1 MKLLYIVHQF
11 FPKHYMGTERFTLD
25 LARQMQRMGHNPTVV
40 TYDPSY
46 EQDGFESLT
55 KGVLTKSYTYQGV
68 PVIAFKHAT
77 PRPGFNILDAEIEQ
91 AFEKLGITSDVAH
104 VSHPMRLSSIAVL
117 LKRAGT
123 PVVITLTDSWLLCP
137 RAMLD
142 DHNRLCMGPDLGDK
156 CALEYGPAGTSRLR
170 EAKSLFDMADETV
183 VASRF
188 LAALF
193 RSNGWKR
200 TFQIVPHSIDYAT
213 VRRSQN
219 QSSGRITFA
228 FIGTIAWHK
237 GPHVLVK
244 AFRKVAC
251 PNARLRI
258 YGSHDPQSDYFN
270 RLLELAQG
278 DERIQF
284 MDAFAIQSL
293 PKVMTD
299 VSVIVIPSVYYEPYP
314 LVMLISLAY
323 KIPPI
328 VSNIGGMP
336 EVVKDGFNGFLFE
349 PGDAA
354 QLTNVIERI
363 AREPQV
369 LQELRTNI
377 VSPRRTEE
385 EALDYENIYRRLIH
399 QESSDNRAQATASAN
414 GTPT

>member
-1 MKLLYIVHQF
+1 MKILYLVHQF
-11 FPKHYMGTERFTLD
+11 FPSHYMGTERFTLD
-25 LARQMQRMGHNPTVV
+25 LARQMQRIGHNPTVV
-40 TYDPSY
+40 SYDPSSGR
-46 EQDGFESLT
+46 EGFESIAAGILA
-55 KGVLTKSYTYQGV
+55 KSYTYQGI
-68 PVIAFKHAT
+68 PVIALKHVNHSL
-77 PRPGFNILDAEIEQ
+77 GFEVFDAQIEE
-91 AFEKLGITSDVAH
+91 AFRKLRITGDLVH
-104 VSHPMRLSSIAVL
+104 VTHPMRLSSAARL
-117 LKRAGT
+117 LKIAGT
-123 PVVITLTDSWLLCP
+123 PFVMTLTDSWLLCP

-142 DHNRLCMGPDLGDK
+142 SHNRPCAGPGLGDR
-156 CALEYGPAGTSRLR
+156 CALEYGPPVTSRLR
-170 EAKSLFDMADETV
+170 EAKSLFDMADEVV

-200 TFQIVPHSIDYAT
+200 TIRIIPHSIDYAT

-244 AFRKVAC
+244 AFRKVPC

-270 RLLELAQG
+270 RLLELARG
-278 DERIQF
+278 DDRIQF

-293 PKVMTD
+293 PKVMAD
-299 VSVIVIPSVYYEPYP
+299 VSVIVIPSVYHEPYP

-328 VSNIGGMP
+328 VSNTGGMP

-385 EALDYENIYRRLIH
+385 EALDYENIYRRHERQSCQHELSSHRH
-399 QESSDNRAQATASAN
+399 QN
-414 GTPT
+414 PTG